1 MMEDFYNPP
10 DHFIPEIRF
19 KADTCELN
27 ISGESFHE
35 YSVEFYQPVFDWL
48 HKFLEIPNKTITMNF
63 KMTYFNTNTS
73 RRFLEIFDLLEDYE
87 KNKGGRVTINWY
99 YKAHDVDMKESGEE
113 YMADTNLTINL
124 IPYVN

>member
-1 MMEDFYNPP
+1 MEDFYNPP

-19 KADTCELN
+19 KADTGELT

-48 HKFLEIPNKTITMNF
+48 RNYFSTPNRKITMNF
-63 KMTYFNTNTS
+63 RMTYFNTNTS
-73 RRFLEIFDLLEDYE
+73 RRFLEVFDMLEDYQ
-87 KNKGGRVTINWY
+87 KNSNGDVHVNWY

-113 YMADTNLTINL
+113 YMSDTNLDIKL
-124 IPYVN
+124 IPY